1 MRCANS
7 EVPEPHRLAR
17 TIDSWRAELLAFF
30 DTDDGISNG
39 PTEATN
45 LLIKKIKRVG
55 HGFRNFDSYRLR
67 LLLHCGVTWNTAPTN
82 HSEAGHHAWLRG
94 ATFTAHAGVRIAV
107 TAQVCRP

>member
-45 LLIKKIKRVG
+45 LLIKKIKRV
-55 HGFRNFDSYRLR
+55 
-67 LLLHCGVTWNTAPTN
+67 
-82 HSEAGHHAWLRG
+82 
-94 ATFTAHAGVRIAV
+94 AHAGVRIAV